1 MKPIKLY
8 EEYNKSMSSEDL
20 DTIFYGNCTAEDQI
34 LAYKYKDKIRDWFIE
49 QGYDKE
55 FVKKA
60 PKNSSDITKRDLE
73 VMTSMMD
80 AVTTE
85 DMTFARIVD
94 DVSNM
99 AQIFLD
105 YFGSKGIEETMGEF
119 FRIDSQTESLL
130 YYLKDKINRPRPY
143 QLARAMGIEMYP
155 LIKTD
160 AMSAAY
166 PSGHALTAYTMSEY
180 YARKYPMYRGD
191 LIMIGERIADSRV
204 KMGLHFPSDSEISQ
218 RICSIIWKNSLID
231 M

>member
-1 MKPIKLY
+1 MIKLY
-8 EEYNKSMSSEDL
+8 EEYNQFMQKEDL
-20 DTIFYGNCTAEDQI
+20 DKIFYGNSNMEDQA
-34 LAYKYKDKIRDWFIE
+34 LAYKEKDKIRDWFIE

-55 FVKKA
+55 FIKKA

-73 VMTSMMD
+73 VMTTMME

-99 AQIFLD
+99 AQIFID

-119 FRIDSQTESLL
+119 FRVESMTDPILF
-130 YYLKDKINRPRPY
+130 YLKNKINRPRPY
-143 QLARAMGIEMYP
+143 QLAYALGFKLYP

-160 AMSAAY
+160 AMTAAY
-166 PSGHALTAYTMSEY
+166 PSGHALTAYVMSEY
-180 YARKYPMYRGD
+180 YSRKYPMYRGD
-191 LIMIGERIADSRV
+191 LITIGKKIADSRV
-204 KMGLHFPSDSEISQ
+204 KMGIHYPSDSEVSQ
-218 RICSIIWKNSLID
+218 KICDIIWKNNLIE